1 MALLVFQN
9 TDFDWRRLHS
19 LSQLQN
25 LIQRFTALLTLG
37 RLVMSRFPLPFYL
50 QALASPLPNNL
61 QRYLQISLH
70 SIAIDVLEYPKLLSL
85 STHLPFTVHLLRDLV
100 NCRRHNLHESIQTPT
115 RSLYLRLATVHILLL
130 DYSEVLLCL
139 CLHISFELLVEDSDL
154 LHQMVPSFT
163 RFHVFRVVLRL
174 DGVV

>member
-1 MALLVFQN
+1 
-9 TDFDWRRLHS
+9 
-19 LSQLQN
+19 
-25 LIQRFTALLTLG
+25 
-37 RLVMSRFPLPFYL
+37 MSRSPLLFYL
-50 QALASPLPNNL
+50 QALASPLPDNL

-70 SIAIDVLEYPKLLSL
+70 PIAVDVLEYPELLSL
-85 STHLPFTVHLLRDLV
+85 STHLSFPIHLLRDLL
-100 NCRRHNLHESIQTPT
+100 NCRRHNLHERIQTPT
-115 RSLYLRLATVHILLL
+115 RSLYLRLTAIHILLL

-163 RFHVFRVVLRL
+163 RFHVFRVVLGL